1 MTALAIDYWDKRCGI
16 ALEIENIAIPK
27 EIVLKVDIIKTLKKY
42 LEKNKN
48 IDTVIVWLPYD
59 LYNKDKTQLNK
70 TKEFIRELEN
80 KFKNKWYKIYWI
92 DERFTSFEAD
102 SVLKQLWNKN
112 NHWEKDAISASL
124 ILETYLNNKNKNV

>member
-27 EIVLKVDIIKTLKKY
+27 EIVLRVDIIKTLKKY
-42 LEKNKN
+42 LEKNKT

-102 SVLKQLWNKN
+102 SVLKQLWNNN